1 MKKTIGAALLLAT
14 LSFSPAHAI
23 VINFDDI
30 PSPGAVTPIPLNYNG
45 FTWGVGPFDWV
56 VAKEDANPFGGTE
69 AHSGSNYS
77 WTGVGVG
84 PDVLLSQSDGSA
96 FNFDGLWARIGN
108 ASGTATSGVATA
120 RGFNG
125 TEQVFIQTLN
135 LTPNYQFFELNFIG
149 ITSWQLTDRSPN
161 VLIDDI
167 TLNTAAVPGPVVG
180 AGLPGLILAGAGL
193 LAWMRRRR
201 QAAA

>member
-1 MKKTIGAALLLAT
+1 MKKAIGAALLLAT

-23 VINFDDI
+23 VIDFEDI
-30 PSPGAVTPIPLNYNG
+30 PSPGAATPFPANYNG
-45 FTWGVGPFDWV
+45 FTWGVGPSDWV
-56 VAKEDANPFGGTE
+56 VAQAGVNGFGGTQ

-77 WTGVGVG
+77 WTGVGIG
-84 PDVLLSQSDGSA
+84 PDVVLTASDGSA
-96 FNFDGLWARIGN
+96 FNFDGFWARIGN
-108 ASGTATSGVATA
+108 ASGRATSGAATA

-125 TEQVFIQTLN
+125 NQQVFSQTLS
-135 LTPNYQFFELNFIG
+135 LTADYQFFALNFTG

-161 VLIDDI
+161 VLIDGI
-167 TLNTAAVPGPVVG
+167 TLTTAAVPGPVVG

-193 LAWMRRRR
+193 LGWMRRRR

>member
-1 MKKTIGAALLLAT
+1 MKQTIGAALLLAT

-23 VINFDDI
+23 VINFDEFPA
-30 PSPGAVTPIPLNYNG
+30 PSGCCNTVPSNYQGLTWSDNWAVAPASLNIFTGTQTVSSQNFAWG
-45 FTWGVGPFDWV
+45 FPSITTSNLSISSTSPFDFDSFQARMWSSRPTV
-56 VAKEDANPFGGTE
+56 TSATVIAHGFNGADEVYTE
-69 AHSGSNYS
+69 RL
-77 WTGVGVG
+77 
-84 PDVLLSQSDGSA
+84 VLTREYRLFSL
-96 FNFDGLWARIGN
+96 NFDGITRW
-108 ASGTATSGVATA
+108 
-120 RGFNG
+120 
-125 TEQVFIQTLN
+125 TLTN
-135 LTPNYQFFELNFIG
+135 LP
-149 ITSWQLTDRSPN
+149 PN